1 MSYDKVIFKKKTLS
15 DLFGEIYENSKR
27 KKEDIDAIVAEAT
40 SLIESTEDVIRVS
53 PIIKDYL
60 EVSVK
65 NNEHLIK
72 LAGIIQRIENSSDSE
87 SSIDSLF
94 NPDEL
99 ERLIQ
104 DSEKPI
110 EVPTKPDKNE

>member
-15 DLFGEIYENSKR
+15 DLFAEIYQNSK
-27 KKEDIDAIVAEAT
+27 KKKGDIDTIIAEAS

-87 SSIDSLF
+87 SSMDTLF

-99 ERLIQ
+99 EKLLQ
-104 DSEKPI
+104 DSQNTTQP
-110 EVPTKPDKNE
+110 PTKLDKNE